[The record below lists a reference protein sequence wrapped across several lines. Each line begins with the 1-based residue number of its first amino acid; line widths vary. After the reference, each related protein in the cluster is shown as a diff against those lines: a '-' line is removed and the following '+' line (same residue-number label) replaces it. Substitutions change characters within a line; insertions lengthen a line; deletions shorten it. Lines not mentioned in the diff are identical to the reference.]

1 MKKFLKLFTVFMLL
15 AVSFIVASCDNKNNN
30 ANAIMHSIAL
40 ENTCSD
46 VEVSTSVV
54 KNVDGAPQKV
64 AVEYGKEYEEGL
76 NVYISINNNSERKIE
91 VSVYLADKVNKTET
105 VSNKSS
111 KSISGVELTA
121 NLKIVVKESVATT
134 AKLTINEDLSKNSQ
148 TAVNKVHAYDP
159 DDADLRD
166 YSNNEEIAL
175 GKKMKIYEF
184 NYASPVHFV
193 VTHNGTT
200 VVDKYYSTI
209 IDMQKGHDEFFD
221 LVVEGDIVITVTNV
235 DKIPGQDLTL
245 HVEGD
250 QTIGWVYVGYTD
262 IHDGAALDE
271 GEQTFTVYAQD
282 TTKNLKVVI
291 KVGTEEI
298 VNETIT
304 LEKDYTIDVTAD
316 VYFTFTVS
324 DKEVVKE
331 KYTVTVTNSL
341 NDTNVTANIR
351 YLDAAMTPVD
361 IVSGNSYDAGTV
373 LFVQIINAAN
383 YKVKVVCKKG
393 TEVVDSTE
401 VDAKPVDDDA
411 SYGGLMGVEVDGN
424 LVFEITKVEANSQ
437 PTSYSVTVNNEN
449 NHTLQCFY
457 GTSMT
462 DLENGG
468 TIAAGT
474 YNFTIGAFYPED
486 DVVISFYVG
495 GTLIGTVEVSAWDEA
510 TQDFNNVTVNG
521 NVVITVT
528 NK

>member
-1 MKKFLKLFTVFMLL
+1 
-15 AVSFIVASCDNKNNN
+15 
-30 ANAIMHSIAL
+30 
-40 ENTCSD
+40 
-46 VEVSTSVV
+46 
-54 KNVDGAPQKV
+54 
-64 AVEYGKEYEEGL
+64 
-76 NVYISINNNSERKIE
+76 
-91 VSVYLADKVNKTET
+91 
-105 VSNKSS
+105 
-111 KSISGVELTA
+111 
-121 NLKIVVKESVATT
+121 
-134 AKLTINEDLSKNSQ
+134 
-148 TAVNKVHAYDP
+148 
-159 DDADLRD
+159 
-166 YSNNEEIAL
+166 
-175 GKKMKIYEF
+175 
-184 NYASPVHFV
+184 
-193 VTHNGTT
+193 
-200 VVDKYYSTI
+200 
-209 IDMQKGHDEFFD
+209 
-221 LVVEGDIVITVTNV
+221 
-235 DKIPGQDLTL
+235 
-245 HVEGD
+245 
-250 QTIGWVYVGYTD
+250 
-262 IHDGAALDE
+262 
-271 GEQTFTVYAQD
+271 
-282 TTKNLKVVI
+282 
-291 KVGTEEI
+291 
-298 VNETIT
+298 
-304 LEKDYTIDVTAD
+304 
-316 VYFTFTVS
+316 
-324 DKEVVKE
+324 
-331 KYTVTVTNSL
+331 
-341 NDTNVTANIR
+341 
-351 YLDAAMTPVD
+351 MTPVD

-510 TQDFNNVTVNG
+510 AQDFNNVTVNG